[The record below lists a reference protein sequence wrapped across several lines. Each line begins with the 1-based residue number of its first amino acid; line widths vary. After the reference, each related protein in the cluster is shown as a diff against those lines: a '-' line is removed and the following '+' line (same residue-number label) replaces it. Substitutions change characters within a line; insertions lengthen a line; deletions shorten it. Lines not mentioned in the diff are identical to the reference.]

1 MNKKNIIIK
10 YFSMIAVCIIFM
22 LINNKI
28 RIISIPSD
36 KDMADYQFNMF
47 TISSVFAGFAF
58 TMLGMLLG
66 MSSEN
71 LIKRIRKTDIITH
84 KCEKIVFCLIC
95 FCSSGI
101 FSLVL
106 ILGIDVFLDKI
117 LKKDVF
123 DNIFFLLVV
132 VFLVAGLIYFIISI
146 KELTGLIKRI
156 YGCSEAS
163 KEQQRKEYDVDIMDM
178 KIRKKETKSDFIE

>member
-1 MNKKNIIIK
+1 MHKKNIIIK

-117 LKKDVF
+117 LKKVGEECAETIIAAKNGDKTELIGEINDVF
-123 DNIFFLLVV
+123 YHMMVMMNECGVTLEDIC
-132 VFLVAGLIYFIISI
+132 
-146 KELTGLIKRI
+146 KE
-156 YGCSEAS
+156 
-163 KEQQRKEYDVDIMDM
+163 MDLRAE
-178 KIRKKETKSDFIE
+178 KIGNLKKFHVSDHNT

>member
-1 MNKKNIIIK
+1 M
-10 YFSMIAVCIIFM
+10 
-22 LINNKI
+22 
-28 RIISIPSD
+28 
-36 KDMADYQFNMF
+36 
-47 TISSVFAGFAF
+47 
-58 TMLGMLLG
+58 
-66 MSSEN
+66 
-71 LIKRIRKTDIITH
+71 
-84 KCEKIVFCLIC
+84 
-95 FCSSGI
+95 
-101 FSLVL
+101 
-106 ILGIDVFLDKI
+106 
-117 LKKDVF
+117 F